1 MGVPSATETAHLAGA
16 AGPIEMLV
24 DRPAGTPRGI
34 AVVSHPHPLL
44 GGSATHK
51 VPHQLA
57 KALLARGFLTVRPN
71 FRGVAGSGGEHDQ
84 GHGETGD
91 MLAVVAQLRY
101 DHPGLPLA
109 LAGFS
114 FGAFVMAQV
123 AATLAAQGVPV
134 RHLVLAGL
142 PYGTVKAHRSYDTP
156 AVPAD
161 CLVVHGERDERAEL
175 SALFDWARPQALPV
189 VVVPGADHFFTG
201 KLPLLV
207 RIVGQYL
214 DRPAGDGRSA

>member
-1 MGVPSATETAHLAGA
+1 MAVPSGTEKAQLGGEAGQ
-16 AGPIEMLV
+16 IEMLV
-24 DRPAGTPRGI
+24 DRPAGAPRGI
-34 AVVSHPHPLL
+34 AVVAHPHPLL

-57 KALLARGFLTVRPN
+57 KALVARSFLTVRPN
-71 FRGVAGSGGEHDQ
+71 FRGVEGSAGQHDQ
-84 GHGETGD
+84 GSGEAQD
-91 MLAVVAQLRY
+91 MLAVVAHLREA
-101 DHPGLPLA
+101 HPGLPLA

-114 FGAFVMAQV
+114 FGAFVMANA
-123 AATLAAQGVPV
+123 AATLAALSVPI
-134 RHLVLAGL
+134 RHLVLAGT

-175 SALFDWARPQALPV
+175 GALFDWARPQGLPV

-207 RIVGQYL
+207 RIVSGYL
-214 DRPAGDGRSA
+214 DRPEAGAAA

>member
-1 MGVPSATETAHLAGA
+1 MAVPSGTEKTQLGGE

-24 DRPAGTPRGI
+24 DRPAGVPRGI
-34 AVVSHPHPLL
+34 AVVAHPHPLL

-57 KALLARGFLTVRPN
+57 KALVARGYLTVRPN
-71 FRGVAGSGGEHDQ
+71 FRGVEGSAGEHDQ
-84 GHGETGD
+84 GSGEARD
-91 MLAVVAQLRY
+91 MLAVVAHLRAA
-101 DHPGLPLA
+101 HPGLPLA

-114 FGAFVMAQV
+114 FGAFVIANV
-123 AATLAAQGVPV
+123 AATLAAQSVPI
-134 RHLVLAGL
+134 RHLVLAGT

-161 CLVVHGERDERAEL
+161 CLVVHGERDERADL
-175 SALFDWARPQALPV
+175 GALFDWARPQVLPV

-207 RIVGQYL
+207 RIVGGYL
-214 DRPAGDGRSA
+214 DRPEPGAAL

>member
-1 MGVPSATETAHLAGA
+1 MAVPSGTEKTQLGGE

-24 DRPAGTPRGI
+24 DRPAGAPRGI
-34 AVVSHPHPLL
+34 AVVAHPHPLL

-57 KALLARGFLTVRPN
+57 KALVVRGYLTVRPN
-71 FRGVAGSGGEHDQ
+71 FRGVEGSAGEHD
-84 GHGETGD
+84 HGSGEARD
-91 MLAVVAQLRY
+91 MLAVVAHLRAA
-101 DHPGLPLA
+101 HPGLPLA

-114 FGAFVMAQV
+114 FGAFVMANV
-123 AATLAAQGVPV
+123 AATLAAQSVPI
-134 RHLVLAGL
+134 RHLVLAGT

-175 SALFDWARPQALPV
+175 GALFDWARPQALPV
-189 VVVPGADHFFTG
+189 VVVLGADHFFTG

-207 RIVGQYL
+207 RIVGGYL
-214 DRPAGDGRSA
+214 DRPEPGATV

>member
-1 MGVPSATETAHLAGA
+1 MAVPSGTEKAQLGGEAGQ
-16 AGPIEMLV
+16 IEMLV
-24 DRPAGTPRGI
+24 DRPAGAPRGI
-34 AVVSHPHPLL
+34 AVVAHPHPLL

-57 KALLARGFLTVRPN
+57 KALVARGFLTVRPN
-71 FRGVAGSGGEHDQ
+71 FRGVEGSAGQHDQ
-84 GHGETGD
+84 GSGEAQD
-91 MLAVVAQLRY
+91 MLAVVAHLREA
-101 DHPGLPLA
+101 HPGLPLA

-114 FGAFVMAQV
+114 FGAFVMANT
-123 AATLAAQGVPV
+123 AATLAARSVPI
-134 RHLVLAGL
+134 RHLVLAGT

-175 SALFDWARPQALPV
+175 GALFDWARPQGLPV

-207 RIVGQYL
+207 RIVGGYL
-214 DRPAGDGRSA
+214 DRPEAGAAA

>member
-1 MGVPSATETAHLAGA
+1 MAVPSGTEKAQLGGEAGQ
-16 AGPIEMLV
+16 IEMLV
-24 DRPAGTPRGI
+24 DRPAGAPRGI
-34 AVVSHPHPLL
+34 AVVAHPHPLL

-57 KALLARGFLTVRPN
+57 KALVARGFLTVRPN
-71 FRGVAGSGGEHDQ
+71 FRGVEGSAGEHDQ
-84 GHGETGD
+84 GSGEAQD
-91 MLAVVAQLRY
+91 MLAVVAHLREA
-101 DHPGLPLA
+101 HPGLPLA

-114 FGAFVMAQV
+114 FGAFVMAHV
-123 AATLAAQGVPV
+123 AATLAAQSVPI
-134 RHLVLAGL
+134 RHLVLAGT

-175 SALFDWARPQALPV
+175 GALFDWARPQGLPV

-207 RIVGQYL
+207 RIVGGYL
-214 DRPAGDGRSA
+214 DRPDAGAAA

>member
-1 MGVPSATETAHLAGA
+1 MAVPSGTEKAQLGGEAGQ
-16 AGPIEMLV
+16 IEMLV
-24 DRPAGTPRGI
+24 DRPAGAPRGI
-34 AVVSHPHPLL
+34 AVVAHPHPLL

-57 KALLARGFLTVRPN
+57 KALVARGFLTVRPN
-71 FRGVAGSGGEHDQ
+71 FRGVEGSSGQHDQ
-84 GHGETGD
+84 GSGEAQD
-91 MLAVVAQLRY
+91 MLAVVAHLREA
-101 DHPGLPLA
+101 HPGLPLA

-114 FGAFVMAQV
+114 FGAFVMANT
-123 AATLAAQGVPV
+123 AATLAARSVPI
-134 RHLVLAGL
+134 RHLVLAGT

-175 SALFDWARPQALPV
+175 GALFDWARPQGLPV

-207 RIVGQYL
+207 RIVGGYL
-214 DRPAGDGRSA
+214 DRPEAGAAA

>member
-1 MGVPSATETAHLAGA
+1 MAVPSGTEKIELGGE

-24 DRPAGTPRGI
+24 DRPAGATRGV
-34 AVVSHPHPLL
+34 AVVAHPHPLL
-44 GGSATHK
+44 GGAATHK

-57 KALLARGFLTVRPN
+57 KALVARGYLTVRPN
-71 FRGVAGSGGEHDQ
+71 FRGVEGSAGEHDQ
-84 GHGETGD
+84 GSGEARD
-91 MLAVVAQLRY
+91 MLAVVAHLRAA
-101 DHPGLPLA
+101 HPGLPLA

-114 FGAFVMAQV
+114 FGAFVMANV
-123 AATLAAQGVPV
+123 AATLAAQSVPI
-134 RHLVLAGL
+134 RHLVLAGT

-175 SALFDWARPQALPV
+175 GALFDWARPQALPV

-207 RIVGQYL
+207 RIVDGYL
-214 DRPAGDGRSA
+214 DRPEPGATV

>member
-1 MGVPSATETAHLAGA
+1 MAVPSGTEKAQLGGEAGQ
-16 AGPIEMLV
+16 IEMLV
-24 DRPAGTPRGI
+24 DRPAGAPRGI
-34 AVVSHPHPLL
+34 AVVAHPHPLL

-57 KALLARGFLTVRPN
+57 KALVARGFLTVRPN
-71 FRGVAGSGGEHDQ
+71 FRGVEGSAGQHDQ
-84 GHGETGD
+84 GSGEAQD
-91 MLAVVAQLRY
+91 MLAVVAHLREA
-101 DHPGLPLA
+101 HPGLPLA

-114 FGAFVMAQV
+114 FGAFVMANA
-123 AATLAAQGVPV
+123 AATLAARSVPI
-134 RHLVLAGL
+134 RHLVLAGT

-175 SALFDWARPQALPV
+175 GALFDWARPQGLPV

-207 RIVGQYL
+207 RIVGGYL
-214 DRPAGDGRSA
+214 DRPEAGAAA

>member
-1 MGVPSATETAHLAGA
+1 MALASGTEKARLDGD

-24 DRPAGTPRGI
+24 DRPKGDPRGI

-57 KALLARGFLTVRPN
+57 KALVARGYLTVRPN
-71 FRGVAGSGGEHDQ
+71 FRGVEGSGGPHDQ
-84 GHGETGD
+84 GRGEAQD
-91 MLAVVAQLRY
+91 MLAVVSHLR
-101 DHPGLPLA
+101 DAHPGLPLA

-114 FGAFVMAQV
+114 FGAFVMTHV
-123 AATLAAQGVPV
+123 AAALAAQSVPI
-134 RHLVLAGL
+134 RHLVLTGV
-142 PYGTVKAHRSYDTP
+142 PYGVVKGHRSYDTP

-161 CLVVHGERDERAEL
+161 CLVVHGERDERAQL
-175 SALFDWARPQALPV
+175 AALFDWARPQALPV

-207 RIVGQYL
+207 RIVGGYL
-214 DRPAGDGRSA
+214 DRPAHGATV